1 MGHTPQNNLH
11 EGKKVEE
18 ELHGNTNDPAQP
30 QSLLLPKLTEE
41 KSTNNQSESTNNQ
54 SETTNNQSESTNN
67 QNQSEST
74 NNQSES
80 TNNQSESTNNPSE
93 SMNNQSESTNKQSE
107 STNNQS
113 ESTNKQ
119 SESTNQKSES
129 RNSSNFGLDVL
140 QQALQQ
146 FCAENNVDKRALS
159 PILNA
164 LPLNTEVNIP
174 ASGDDVS
181 ALTDFADF
189 TVATK
194 STKSSRQRSNRALNV
209 VSEES
214 RGNLWQEDLRESM
227 EQQSLAS
234 DEIKL
239 PFIPPPSIEEALS
252 GCESLQRLYGSDE
265 EAIRCI
271 TEALITD
278 NAGSKTVRLAL
289 LCLTKL
295 WDLSHQNESNKRL
308 IVIGRTFDAII
319 KSMQI
324 HNELSEIAQVGCRLI
339 WSLSMNAENQRR
351 VVEGRGCEAILNAQL
366 EHMSVSSMQEM
377 AMGGLKVLSFNSFS
391 RSIIMSKMGSSI
403 ICDVM
408 NEHVFHAGIQT
419 EGCVIIYNLT
429 GDINGQLVQPVSDRE
444 VSVVLDAILA
454 HPDSLDV
461 NQAALFTLTSLA
473 SLVSNAAII
482 RHHPMSVPALESLQ
496 QKFPEELNS
505 MLLTL
510 IKRLK
515 S

>member
-67 QNQSEST
+67 QNQSES
-74 NNQSES
+74 
-80 TNNQSESTNNPSE
+80 
-93 SMNNQSESTNKQSE
+93 MNNQSE

-214 RGNLWQEDLRESM
+214 RGNLWQEDLRES
-227 EQQSLAS
+227 
-234 DEIKL
+234 
-239 PFIPPPSIEEALS
+239 
-252 GCESLQRLYGSDE
+252 
-265 EAIRCI
+265 
-271 TEALITD
+271 
-278 NAGSKTVRLAL
+278 
-289 LCLTKL
+289 
-295 WDLSHQNESNKRL
+295 
-308 IVIGRTFDAII
+308 
-319 KSMQI
+319 
-324 HNELSEIAQVGCRLI
+324 
-339 WSLSMNAENQRR
+339 
-351 VVEGRGCEAILNAQL
+351 
-366 EHMSVSSMQEM
+366 
-377 AMGGLKVLSFNSFS
+377 
-391 RSIIMSKMGSSI
+391 
-403 ICDVM
+403 
-408 NEHVFHAGIQT
+408 
-419 EGCVIIYNLT
+419 
-429 GDINGQLVQPVSDRE
+429 
-444 VSVVLDAILA
+444 
-454 HPDSLDV
+454 
-461 NQAALFTLTSLA
+461 
-473 SLVSNAAII
+473 
-482 RHHPMSVPALESLQ
+482 
-496 QKFPEELNS
+496 
-505 MLLTL
+505 
-510 IKRLK
+510 
-515 S
+515 